1 MIQKAIVEIIVL
13 DFEISAIKIILAEDF
28 VFTIINID
36 RDDINIEITWIKRG
50 SAIAWWVA
58 KVELGIW
65 CPDIIMF
72 IVQPY

>member
-36 RDDINIEITWIKRG
+36 RDDINIEIT
-50 SAIAWWVA
+50 
-58 KVELGIW
+58 
-65 CPDIIMF
+65 
-72 IVQPY
+72 